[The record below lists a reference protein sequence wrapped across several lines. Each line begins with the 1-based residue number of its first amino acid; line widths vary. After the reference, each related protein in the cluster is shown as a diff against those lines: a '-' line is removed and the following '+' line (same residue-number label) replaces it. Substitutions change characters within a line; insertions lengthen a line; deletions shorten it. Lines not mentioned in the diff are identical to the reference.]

1 MCSFRCRILQLG
13 RTIYLFRKD
22 ICYKLTKIFRGKCFW
37 IGWWLKIM
45 GGPCLFFPSTP
56 TSVACLV
63 FVLRFQASWSPN
75 GSRTASPSMALYECR
90 CRGSVKMARESS
102 SHMSVSFHPATKIFR
117 RSPSTCICLGRSG
130 SHGLSEL
137 QGWLGKGVSP
147 FFTIYIGRWA
157 RRWVDESPTK
167 VLVTINKLFFFLS
180 LLLHSQKALPSIS
193 LPHSWEWT
201 LQTCQCESW
210 CFPSSMEES
219 GSEVCHT
226 IFER

>member
-1 MCSFRCRILQLG
+1 
-13 RTIYLFRKD
+13 
-22 ICYKLTKIFRGKCFW
+22 
-37 IGWWLKIM
+37 M
-45 GGPCLFFPSTP
+45 GGPCLFFLSTP

-75 GSRTASPSMALYECR
+75 GSRTASPSTALYECR

-102 SHMSVSFHPATKIFR
+102 SHMSVSFHPATKIFP

-147 FFTIYIGRWA
+147 FFTIYNGRWA

-167 VLVTINKLFFFLS
+167 VLVTTNKLFSFFPFYCIHRKHCLLS
-180 LLLHSQKALPSIS
+180 ASHTLENGLYKLANVRVDASHLGWKNRVQKFVTLFLKGNQLLHVSGRNRSI
-193 LPHSWEWT
+193 
-201 LQTCQCESW
+201 
-210 CFPSSMEES
+210 
-219 GSEVCHT
+219 
-226 IFER
+226 